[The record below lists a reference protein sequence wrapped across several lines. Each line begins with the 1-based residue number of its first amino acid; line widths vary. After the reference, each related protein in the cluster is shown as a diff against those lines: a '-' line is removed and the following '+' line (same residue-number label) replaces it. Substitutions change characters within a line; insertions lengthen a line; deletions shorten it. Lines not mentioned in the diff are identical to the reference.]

1 MTYSIPLI
9 FSISNRGRRR
19 LNTCLS
25 KGLSE
30 FRKHNDRLVS
40 VFVSH
45 QQTNRNR
52 EVHEALTTSGV
63 HIALRSGKLRF
74 SPHLYNTDESVVRR
88 YQAFDSRVGSI
99 P

>member
-1 MTYSIPLI
+1 MPVVALSPEDLAKGADRL
-9 FSISNRGRRR
+9 SNAGH
-19 LNTCLS
+19 S
-25 KGLSE
+25 SG
-30 FRKHNDRLVS
+30 DRLVS

-52 EVHEALTTSGV
+52 EVHEALTTSEV